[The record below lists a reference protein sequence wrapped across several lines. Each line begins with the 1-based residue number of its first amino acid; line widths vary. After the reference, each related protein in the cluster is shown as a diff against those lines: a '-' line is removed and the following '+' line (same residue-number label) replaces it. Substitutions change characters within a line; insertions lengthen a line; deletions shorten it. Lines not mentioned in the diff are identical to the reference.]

1 MYVNS
6 KTHPS
11 PNVLSV
17 LTVSLAALLSACS
30 VGPDYQRPELPAVS
44 RYARVDA
51 SVHQQPAPDAEPAF
65 WRGFNDPELT
75 KLVELALRHN
85 QDVQLALA
93 NYQQANALLG
103 SAKYDL
109 LPTLTA
115 SSQASNERSSA
126 SQQPG
131 VAAADR
137 DYHQYQGSV
146 GFSWE
151 LDLFGRVR
159 RSVEAQR
166 ADTRA
171 SADDIA
177 AMQVAVVG
185 ELAQTYFQLRGWQDQ
200 LGIARDN
207 AANQAQ
213 TLTLLQLRQGAGM
226 ASAFDVDRSRA
237 QLETTRASIPPLE
250 AQIALATHRIG
261 VLTGNVPEALISELE
276 VPAPL
281 AQLPANVP
289 IQAPGELLRRRPDI
303 AAAEHR
309 LAAATARIGVA
320 TADLF
325 PRFTLGGL
333 IGTQALDAGALFAR
347 DSETRSLTLGVD
359 GSFLNVGR
367 VRARIAASNAQAAG
381 DLASYQKTVLT
392 ALEETEN
399 ALVQVSRNEQQR
411 QHLEQAAAASVR
423 AAEVAKVRFDQGAID
438 LLELLDAQNMRLQSQ
453 DALTQSR
460 VEYTLAVVS
469 LYRAMAGGW
478 PEYVADEASNK
489 T

>member
-11 PNVLSV
+11 RRM

-30 VGPDYQRPELPAVS
+30 LGPDFERPTLPVVS
-44 RYARVDA
+44 SYARLDA
-51 SVHQQPAPDAEPAF
+51 TVRQESAPDAGPAF

-85 QDVQLALA
+85 HDLQLALA
-93 NYQQANALLG
+93 NYQQANAMLG

-109 LPTLTA
+109 LPTLIA
-115 SSQASNERSSA
+115 NSKASNERSSA
-126 SQQPG
+126 NQQPG
-131 VAAADR
+131 IAAADR

-151 LDLFGRVR
+151 LDLFGRMR

-171 SADDIA
+171 SANDMA

-185 ELAQTYFQLRGWQDQ
+185 ELAQTYFQLRGWQEQ

-213 TLTLLQLRQGAGM
+213 TLSLLQLRQGAGM
-226 ASAFDVDRSRA
+226 ASTFDVDRSRA

-250 AQIALATHRIG
+250 AQIALATHRLG
-261 VLTGNVPEALISELE
+261 VLTGNMPESLISELE
-276 VPAPL
+276 APAAL

-289 IQAPGELLRRRPDI
+289 IQAPGELLRRRPDV

-309 LAAATARIGVA
+309 LAASTARIGVA

-325 PRFTLGGL
+325 PHFTLGGL
-333 IGTQALDAGALFAR
+333 IGTQAFDAGSLFAR
-347 DSETRSLTLGVD
+347 DSETRSLTLGID

-367 VRARIAASNAQAAG
+367 VRARIAASNARAAG
-381 DLASYQKTVLT
+381 DLASYEKTVLT

-399 ALVQVSRNEQQR
+399 ALVQVARTAQQR
-411 QHLEQAAAASVR
+411 HHLEQAAFASIR
-423 AAEVAKVRFDQGAID
+423 SAEVAKVRFDNGSID
-438 LLELLDAQNMRLQSQ
+438 LLELLDVEKVRLQNE
-453 DALTQSR
+453 DALARSR
-460 VEYTLAVVS
+460 VQSTLAVVS
-469 LYRAMAGGW
+469 LYRAIAGGW
-478 PEYVADEASNK
+478 PEYIENEVSK
-489 T
+489 I

>member
-11 PNVLSV
+11 RRV

-30 VGPDYQRPELPAVS
+30 VGPDFERPTLPVVS
-44 RYARVDA
+44 SYARLDA
-51 SVHQQPAPDAEPAF
+51 TVRQESAPDAGPAF

-85 QDVQLALA
+85 HDVQLALA
-93 NYQQANALLG
+93 NYQQANAMLG

-171 SADDIA
+171 SADDMA

-185 ELAQTYFQLRGWQDQ
+185 ELAQTYFQLRGWQEQ

-213 TLTLLQLRQGAGM
+213 TLSLLQLRQGAGM
-226 ASAFDVDRSRA
+226 ASTFDVDRGRA

-250 AQIALATHRIG
+250 AQIALATHRLG
-261 VLTGNVPEALISELE
+261 VLTGNVPESLISELE
-276 VPAPL
+276 APAAL

-289 IQAPGELLRRRPDI
+289 MQAPGELLRRRPDV

-309 LAAATARIGVA
+309 LAASTARIGVA

-333 IGTQALDAGALFAR
+333 IGTQALDTGSLFAR
-347 DSETRSLTLGVD
+347 DSETRSLTLGID

-367 VRARIAASNAQAAG
+367 VRARIAASNARAAG
-381 DLASYQKTVLT
+381 DLASYEKTVLT

-399 ALVQVSRNEQQR
+399 ALVQASRSAQQR
-411 QHLEQAAAASVR
+411 QHLEQAALASVR
-423 AAEVAKVRFDQGAID
+423 ATEAARVRFDNGSID
-438 LLELLDAQNMRLQSQ
+438 LLELLDVEKIRLQNE
-453 DALTQSR
+453 DALAQSR
-460 VEYTLAVVS
+460 VQSNLAAVS
-469 LYRAMAGGW
+469 LYRAIAGGW
-478 PEYVADEASNK
+478 PEYIENEESK
-489 T
+489 I

>member
-6 KTHPS
+6 KTNTS
-11 PNVLSV
+11 RSAL
-17 LTVSLAALLSACS
+17 LMVSLAALLSACS
-30 VGPDYQRPELPAVS
+30 VGPDYQRPDLPVVS
-44 RYARVDA
+44 RYARLDA
-51 SVHQQPAPDAEPAF
+51 TQRQDPAPEAGLAF
-65 WRGFNDPELT
+65 WRRFNDPELT

-103 SAKYDL
+103 NAKYDL

-126 SQQPG
+126 DQQPG
-131 VAAADR
+131 VATADR
-137 DYHQYQGSV
+137 DYHHYQGSV

-185 ELAQTYFQLRGWQDQ
+185 ELGQTYFQLRGWQEQ
-200 LGIARDN
+200 LNIARDN

-213 TLTLLQLRQGAGM
+213 TLSLLQLRQGAGM
-226 ASAFDVDRSRA
+226 ASSFDIDRSRA
-237 QLETTRASIPPLE
+237 QLESTRASIPPLE
-250 AQIALATHRIG
+250 AQIAVATHRIS
-261 VLTGNVPEALISELE
+261 VLTGNVPEALIHELE
-276 VPAPL
+276 APATL
-281 AQLPANVP
+281 AQLSAANVP
-289 IQAPGELLRRRPDI
+289 MQAPGELLRRRPDV
-303 AAAEHR
+303 AAAEQR
-309 LAAATARIGVA
+309 LAASTARIGVA

-333 IGTQALDAGALFAR
+333 IGTQAIDAGALFTR
-347 DSETRSLTLGVD
+347 DSEIRSLTLGVD

-381 DLASYQKTVLT
+381 DLNIYEKTVLT

-399 ALVQVSRNEQQR
+399 ALVQVSRSEQQR
-411 QHLEQAAAASVR
+411 HHLEQAASASVR

-438 LLELLDAQNMRLQSQ
+438 LLELLDAENVRLQSQ
-453 DALTQSR
+453 DALAQSR
-460 VEYTLAVVS
+460 AKHTQAVVS
-469 LYRAMAGGW
+469 LYQAMAGGW

-489 T
+489 S

>member
-6 KTHPS
+6 KANPFRR
-11 PNVLSV
+11 V

-30 VGPDYQRPELPAVS
+30 VGPDFERPALPAVS
-44 RYARVDA
+44 SYARLDA
-51 SVHQQPAPDAEPAF
+51 TMRQEPAPDAGPAF

-85 QDVQLALA
+85 HDVQLALA
-93 NYQQANALLG
+93 NYQQANAMLG

-109 LPTLTA
+109 LPTLIA
-115 SSQASNERSSA
+115 NSQARNERSSA

-137 DYHQYQGSV
+137 DYHQYQGSI

-151 LDLFGRVR
+151 LDLFGRVG

-171 SADDIA
+171 SADDMA
-177 AMQVAVVG
+177 AMQVEVVG
-185 ELAQTYFQLRGWQDQ
+185 ELAQTYFQLRGWQAQ

-213 TLTLLQLRQGAGM
+213 TLSLLQLRQGAGI
-226 ASAFDVDRSRA
+226 ASTFDVDRSRA

-250 AQIALATHRIG
+250 AQIALATHRLG
-261 VLTGNVPEALISELE
+261 VLTGNVPESLISELE
-276 VPAPL
+276 APAAL

-289 IQAPGELLRRRPDI
+289 MQAPGELLRRRPDV

-309 LAAATARIGVA
+309 LAASTARIGVA

-333 IGTQALDAGALFAR
+333 IGTQALDAGSLFAR
-347 DSETRSLTLGVD
+347 DSETRSLILGVD

-381 DLASYQKTVLT
+381 ELAGYEKTVLT

-399 ALVQVSRNEQQR
+399 ALVQVSRSEQQR

-423 AAEVAKVRFDQGAID
+423 AAEAAKVRFDQGAID
-438 LLELLDAQNMRLQSQ
+438 LLALLDAENVRLQSQ
-453 DALTQSR
+453 DALAQSQ
-460 VEYTLAVVS
+460 VGYTLAVVS

>member
-1 MYVNS
+1 MYMTA
-6 KTHPS
+6 KTNAS
-11 PNVLSV
+11 RYALSA
-17 LTVSLAALLSACS
+17 LTVSLATLLSACS
-30 VGPDYQRPELPAVS
+30 VGPDYQRPEMPAVS
-44 RYARVDA
+44 RYARLDA
-51 SVHQQPAPDAEPAF
+51 SVRQQPAPEAEPAF

-85 QDVQLALA
+85 QDVQRALA

-109 LPTLTA
+109 LPTLVA
-115 SSQASNERSSA
+115 NAQASNERSSA
-126 SQQPG
+126 DQQPG

-137 DYHQYQGSV
+137 DYHQYQGST

-171 SADDIA
+171 SADDLA

-185 ELAQTYFQLRGWQDQ
+185 ELAQTYFQLRGWQAQ
-200 LGIARDN
+200 RQIARDN

-213 TLTLLQLRQGAGM
+213 TLSLLQLQQGAGM
-226 ASAFDVDRSRA
+226 ASAFDVDRGRA

-250 AQIALATHRIG
+250 AQIAVASHRIG
-261 VLTGNVPEALISELE
+261 VLTGNVPEALINELAA
-276 VPAPL
+276 PAPL
-281 AQLPANVP
+281 AQLSADVP
-289 IQAPGELLRRRPDI
+289 MQAPGELLRRRPDV

-325 PRFTLGGL
+325 PHFTLGGL
-333 IGTQALDAGALFAR
+333 IGTQALDAGALLAR

-367 VRARIAASNAQAAG
+367 VRARIAASNAQAAA
-381 DLASYQKTVLT
+381 DLASYQKSVLT

-399 ALVQVSRNEQQR
+399 ALAQVSNSAQQR
-411 QHLEQAAAASVR
+411 QHLAQAAAASVR
-423 AAEVAKVRFDQGAID
+423 AAEVAKVRYDEGAID
-438 LLELLDAQNMRLQSQ
+438 LLTLLDAENVRLQSQ
-453 DALTQSR
+453 DALAQSQVR
-460 VEYTLAVVS
+460 YTLAVVS

-478 PEYVADEASNK
+478 PDYVADEASNRP
-489 T
+489 

>member
-6 KTHPS
+6 KANPS
-11 PNVLSV
+11 RRV

-30 VGPDYQRPELPAVS
+30 VGPDFERPALPAVS
-44 RYARVDA
+44 SYARLDA
-51 SVHQQPAPDAEPAF
+51 TVRQEPAPDAGPAF

-85 QDVQLALA
+85 HDVQLALA
-93 NYQQANALLG
+93 NYQQANAMLG

-137 DYHQYQGSV
+137 DYHQYQGRV

-171 SADDIA
+171 SADDMA

-185 ELAQTYFQLRGWQDQ
+185 ELAQTYFQLRGWQEQ

-213 TLTLLQLRQGAGM
+213 TLSLLQLRQGAGM

-261 VLTGNVPEALISELE
+261 VLTGNVPESLISELAA
-276 VPAPL
+276 PAAL

-289 IQAPGELLRRRPDI
+289 MQAPGELLRRRPDV

-309 LAAATARIGVA
+309 LAASTARIGVA

-333 IGTQALDAGALFAR
+333 IGTQALDAGSLFAR
-347 DSETRSLTLGVD
+347 DSETRSLILGVD

-381 DLASYQKTVLT
+381 ELASYQKAVLT

-399 ALVQVSRNEQQR
+399 ALVQVSRSEQQR

-423 AAEVAKVRFDQGAID
+423 AAEAAKVRFDQGAID
-438 LLELLDAQNMRLQSQ
+438 LLALLDAENVRLQSQ
-453 DALTQSR
+453 DALAQSR
-460 VEYTLAVVS
+460 VGYTLAVVS

-478 PEYVADEASNK
+478 PEYMADEASNK